1 MSKSCINLLTPILLI
16 PALLTFAS
24 LAQADEVVPSNEEI
38 WKVLQEQR
46 ELIDAQRK
54 EIEVLNQKL
63 EATGDI
69 VERVEQQADYASTN
83 HPFANTT
90 IGGYGELH
98 YNNLNNQRSG
108 GENKDEMDFHRFVLF
123 FGHEFSEDIR
133 LFSELELEHSISG
146 DDQNGEVELEQ
157 AYIEFDLNEQY
168 STKAGLFLMPVG
180 ILNETH
186 EPTTFYGVERNP
198 VEKNIVPTTWWEG
211 GALLNAKVGN
221 GFTFD
226 LAATSGLKTDDYS
239 VRGGRQ
245 KVSKADASDFA
256 FTGRALW
263 RGVPGVE
270 LGLTGQFQENIAE
283 DGMDRTQATLFEAHT
298 VLRKGPYGLRALY
311 ARWDLNSD
319 GAEAEG
325 KDEQYGYYI
334 EPSYRVNEKLGL
346 FARYNE
352 WNNADGKDATM
363 DNEYQQYDMGFN
375 YWPHQNVV
383 LKFDYQNQ
391 ETPTGKDEFDGFNL
405 GLGYHF

>member
-1 MSKSCINLLTPILLI
+1 MTRSCKNLLSTILLI
-16 PALLTFAS
+16 PALLTLAS
-24 LAQADEVVPSNEEI
+24 LARADEVIPTNAEI

-46 ELIDAQRK
+46 DLIDAQRK

-83 HPFANTT
+83 HPFAKTT

-98 YNNLNNQRSG
+98 YNNLNNQRAG

-263 RGVPGVE
+263 RGLPGVE

-319 GAEAEG
+319 G
-325 KDEQYGYYI
+325 
-334 EPSYRVNEKLGL
+334 
-346 FARYNE
+346 
-352 WNNADGKDATM
+352 
-363 DNEYQQYDMGFN
+363 
-375 YWPHQNVV
+375 
-383 LKFDYQNQ
+383 
-391 ETPTGKDEFDGFNL
+391 
-405 GLGYHF
+405 